1 MPTGVISAGFKWR
14 YQNHSSLT
22 TELISIDLLVTLQP
36 FLKELTEETEIVFDI
51 TEELKGFTSIDP
63 AMISDKSNEK
73 LFPVGIYMFKV
84 ININTRTKCEI
95 CSEQTIKTPE
105 RRH

>member
-1 MPTGVISAGFKWR
+1 MPTGVISAGFKRR

-22 TELISIDLLVTLQP
+22 TEFDIDRSVSQTLQP

-51 TEELKGFTSIDP
+51 TEQLKGFTSIDP

-84 ININTRTKCEI
+84 ININTRVKCKI
-95 CSEQTIKTPE
+95 CLE
-105 RRH
+105 

>member
-1 MPTGVISAGFKWR
+1 MTLPEPLLADHR
-14 YQNHSSLT
+14 
-22 TELISIDLLVTLQP
+22 IDIDRSVSQTLQP